1 MGNETRGLSEAYRSL
16 CDTMVTIPM
25 IGSAT
30 SLNIACATSILL
42 YEVSRQRH
50 RPAK

>member
-1 MGNETRGLSEAYRSL
+1 MTGT
-16 CDTMVTIPM
+16 
-25 IGSAT
+25 AT

-50 RPAK
+50 RLAK